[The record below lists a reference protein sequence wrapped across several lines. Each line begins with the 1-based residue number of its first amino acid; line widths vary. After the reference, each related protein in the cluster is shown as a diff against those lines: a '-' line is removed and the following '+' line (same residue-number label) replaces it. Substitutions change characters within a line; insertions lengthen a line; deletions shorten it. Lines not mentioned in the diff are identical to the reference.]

1 MRRIGFL
8 LLPQLPL
15 IPFAAGIEVLR
26 LSNRQLTR
34 QFYSWCLL
42 SNDGEP
48 VDTSAG
54 ITLTPDM
61 SLAEV
66 RDLDVLL
73 VVGGEGTETYEHRT
87 TYKQLRRLSIEGV
100 TLGAVTL
107 GSFVL
112 ARAGLLDGYRCTVHW
127 EFLEAFQENFP
138 HLDVRKEVF
147 EIDRDRCTAAGGTA
161 ALDMMLSY
169 VSTDHGST
177 VAQAVSENL
186 LHDRIRESTEPQR
199 MPLNVR
205 LGVSHPKLVRVVE
218 MMERNI
224 DTVASPHELAREVG
238 LSGRQLERLFRKYLD
253 TTPKR
258 YHLDARLN
266 RARQLLKQTTMSVLD
281 VAIACGFSTA
291 SHFTKTY
298 RERFRVTPRDER
310 ARARQS

>member
-26 LSNRQLTR
+26 LSNRQLAC
-34 QFYSWCLL
+34 QFYSWYLL

-73 VVGGEGTETYEHRT
+73 VVGGEGTESYEHRA
-87 TYKQLRRLSIEGV
+87 TYKHLRRFSTEGV
-100 TLGAVTL
+100 ALGAVTL

-147 EIDRDRCTAAGGTA
+147 EIDRDRCTASGGTA

-169 VSTDHGST
+169 VATDHGST
-177 VAQAVSENL
+177 VAQAVAENL

-298 RERFRVTPRDER
+298 RERFLVTPRDER
-310 ARARQS
+310 ARAKHF

>member
-73 VVGGEGTETYEHRT
+73 VVGGEGTETYEHRA

-169 VSTDHGST
+169 VSTDHGT
-177 VAQAVSENL
+177 NVAQAVSENL